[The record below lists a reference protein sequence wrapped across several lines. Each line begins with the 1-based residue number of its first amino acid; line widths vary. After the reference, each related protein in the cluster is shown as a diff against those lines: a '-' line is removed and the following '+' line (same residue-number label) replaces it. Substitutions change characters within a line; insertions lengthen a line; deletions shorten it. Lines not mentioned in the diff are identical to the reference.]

1 MTDFPVMA
9 PDASPPPSDPL
20 VAFGW
25 SPRVAALAATSST
38 DLQAEEP
45 EVVFAPGRVVRVD
58 RGMSIVQT
66 RVADDPFAVATDQ
79 GSRADEVPVVGDWL
93 MLAIRGDRE
102 PVIAELLPRW
112 STITRGDPSG
122 SGEQTLVANVDV
134 VVVVHGLDRPL
145 KAGRIERYLV
155 MAWESGATPVVVLT
169 KADLLEDTSEV
180 DAVLAQITGGVDI
193 IRTSA
198 THARGLDAVRDLVAA
213 GRTMV
218 LFGESGAGKSTLVNA
233 LVGDDIQATGEVRE
247 GDSKGRHTTTRREM
261 IVRPGG
267 GVIIDTPGLRSLA
280 LTELGEGID
289 LAFPEILELSEQ
301 CRFRDCQH
309 RKEPG
314 CAVRA
319 AVAGGSLDGDRLER
333 YLALQVEV
341 EDAAVQAE
349 AVRERK
355 REGRIASKS
364 LRQHYRIK
372 PN

>member
-1 MTDFPVMA
+1 MA
-9 PDASPPPSDPL
+9 PAPDRGVDPPPSDPL
-20 VAFGW
+20 IAYGW
-25 SPRVAALAATSST
+25 SPRVAALAVTSID
-38 DLQAEEP
+38 DLRAAEPAGTFE
-45 EVVFAPGRVVRVD
+45 PGRVVRVD

-66 RVADDPFAVATDQ
+66 RATPSPLAVATDQ
-79 GSRADEVPVVGDWL
+79 GARADEVPVVGDWL
-93 MLAIRGDRE
+93 VLALDEERG
-102 PVIAELLPRW
+102 PVIADLLPRW
-112 STITRGDPSG
+112 STITRGDPRG

-145 KAGRIERYLV
+145 KPGRIERYLV
-155 MAWESGATPVVVLT
+155 MAWESGARPVVVLT
-169 KADLLEDTSEV
+169 KADLVEDTSDV
-180 DAVLAQITGGVDI
+180 DEVLARVSGGVDI

-198 THARGLDAVRDLVAA
+198 AHAQGLDAVRELVAEGA
-213 GRTMV
+213 TMV

-233 LVGDDIQATGEVRE
+233 LVGDEVQATGAVRE
-247 GDSKGRHTTTRREM
+247 SDSKGRHTTTRREM

-280 LTELGEGID
+280 LSELGDGID
-289 LAFPEILELSEQ
+289 LAFPEIVELAER

-309 RKEPG
+309 GKEPG

-319 AVAGGSLDGDRLER
+319 AVAAGSLDGERVER
-333 YLALQVEV
+333 YLALQAEV
-341 EDAAVQAE
+341 EDAAAQAE
-349 AVRERK
+349 AARERK

>member
-1 MTDFPVMA
+1 MCPAAGLGAD
-9 PDASPPPSDPL
+9 PPSSDPL
-20 VAFGW
+20 IAFGW
-25 SPRVAALAATSST
+25 SPRVAALAATSIEY
-38 DLQAEEP
+38 LRAEEP
-45 EVVFAPGRVVRVD
+45 EVVFEPGRVVRVD

-66 RVADDPFAVATDQ
+66 RVAAEPFAVATDQ
-79 GSRADEVPVVGDWL
+79 GARADEVPVVGDWL
-93 MLAIRGDRE
+93 VLAIDGDRH
-102 PVIAELLPRW
+102 PVIADLLPRW

-122 SGEQTLVANVDV
+122 SGEQTLVADVDV

-145 KAGRIERYLV
+145 KPGRIERYLV
-155 MAWESGATPVVVLT
+155 MAWESGATPVVALT
-169 KADLLEDTSEV
+169 KADLLEDTAEV
-180 DAVLAQITGGVDI
+180 DAVLAQVSGGVDI

-198 THARGLDAVRDLVAA
+198 TRAQGLDAIRALVSE

-233 LVGDDIQATGEVRE
+233 LVGEDIQATGDVRE

-261 IVRPGG
+261 IVCPGG

-280 LTELGEGID
+280 LSELGDGID
-289 LAFPEILELSEQ
+289 LAFPEIVELSTQ

-319 AVAGGSLDGDRLER
+319 AVATGSLDGARVER
-333 YLALQVEV
+333 YLALQDEV
-341 EDAAVQAE
+341 EDAAAQAE
-349 AVRERK
+349 AARERK